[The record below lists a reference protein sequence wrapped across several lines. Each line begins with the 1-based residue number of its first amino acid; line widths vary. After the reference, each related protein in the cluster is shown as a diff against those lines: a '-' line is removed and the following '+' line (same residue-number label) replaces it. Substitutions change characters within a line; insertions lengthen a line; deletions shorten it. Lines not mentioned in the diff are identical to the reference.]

1 MEPITIQEQRKQKLF
16 IPDEKLALIFIQSD
30 YSALYSKDKQ
40 GVVKQ
45 AYSNLIEVKN
55 DEQEAKIGA
64 SFLGITN
71 FGPDDSFILNKD
83 VENGTITS

>member
-1 MEPITIQEQRKQKLF
+1 MEPLTIQEQRKQKLY

-30 YSALYSKDKQ
+30 YSAVYKKDAQ

-45 AYSNLIEVKN
+45 AYGNLIEVKN
-55 DEQEAKIGA
+55 DEEEALIGA

-71 FGPDDSFILNKD
+71 FGPNDSFIVNKD